1 MVTALPLCYTHY
13 HTRETTDNEEA
24 QSMKNRCTI
33 PMWVAKAGYIVMSLV
48 FCGAGVLFIVKPELS
63 AMVISRALGA
73 AMIVFGLIKL
83 VGYFSKDLFRL
94 AFQYDLGFGL
104 LLIAL
109 GILVLAKPAGVLDF
123 IFVALGIAILADGLF
138 KVQIA
143 VDSKRFGISTWWLT
157 LVLAMVTGVVGLAL
171 VFRPWDSVR
180 LLTTLLGAAL
190 LAEGIL
196 NLCVAVSTVKIVDHQ
211 RPDVIEVTSFEV
223 ENP

>member
-1 MVTALPLCYTHY
+1 
-13 HTRETTDNEEA
+13 
-24 QSMKNRCTI
+24 MKNRCTI

-63 AMVISRALGA
+63 AMVVSRALGA

-109 GILVLAKPAGVLDF
+109 GILALAKPAGALDF
-123 IFVALGIAILADGLF
+123 IFIALGVAILTDGLF
-138 KVQIA
+138 KLQIA

-157 LVLAMVTGVVGLAL
+157 LVLAVITGVVGLAL

-196 NLCVAVSTVKIVDHQ
+196 NLCVAISTVKIVNHQ
-211 RPDVIEVTSFEV
+211 QPDTIEVTSFV
-223 ENP
+223 VDDF

>member
-1 MVTALPLCYTHY
+1 
-13 HTRETTDNEEA
+13 
-24 QSMKNRCTI
+24 MKNRCTV

-48 FCGAGVLFIVKPELS
+48 FCGAGVLFIAKPDLS
-63 AMVISRALGA
+63 AVVISRALGA

-123 IFVALGIAILADGLF
+123 IFIALGIAILTDGLF

-143 VDSKRFGISTWWLT
+143 MDSKQFGISTWWLT
-157 LVLAMVTGVVGLAL
+157 LILAVVTGMVGLTL
-171 VFRPWDSVR
+171 VFRPWDSAR
-180 LLTTLLGAAL
+180 LLTVLLGVSL

-196 NLCVAVSTVKIVDHQ
+196 NLCVAVSTVKIVGHQ

>member
-157 LVLAMVTGVVGLAL
+157 LVLAMVTGAVGLAL
-171 VFRPWDSVR
+171 VFRPWDSAR

>member
-1 MVTALPLCYTHY
+1 
-13 HTRETTDNEEA
+13 
-24 QSMKNRCTI
+24 MKNRCTI

-48 FCGAGVLFIVKPELS
+48 FCGAGVLFIAKPELS
-63 AMVISRALGA
+63 AVAISRALGA
-73 AMIVFGLIKL
+73 AMILFGLIKL

-123 IFVALGIAILADGLF
+123 IFIALGIAILTDGLF

-143 VDSKRFGISTWWLT
+143 VDSKRFGIPTWWLT
-157 LVLAMVTGVVGLAL
+157 LTLAMVTGVVGLAL
-171 VFRPWDSVR
+171 VFRPWDSAR
-180 LLTTLLGAAL
+180 LLTALLGAAL

-196 NLCVAVSTVKIVDHQ
+196 NLCVAVSTVKIVGHQ
-211 RPDVIEVTSFEV
+211 RPDVIEATSFEV

>member
-1 MVTALPLCYTHY
+1 
-13 HTRETTDNEEA
+13 
-24 QSMKNRCTI
+24 MKNRCTI

-48 FCGAGVLFIVKPELS
+48 FCGAGVLFIAKPELS
-63 AMVISRALGA
+63 AVAISRALGA
-73 AMIVFGLIKL
+73 AMILFGLIKL

-123 IFVALGIAILADGLF
+123 IFIALGIAILADGLF

-157 LVLAMVTGVVGLAL
+157 LTLAMVTGVVGLAL
-171 VFRPWDSVR
+171 VFRPWDSAR

>member
-24 QSMKNRCTI
+24 QSMKNRCSI

-48 FCGAGVLFIVKPELS
+48 FCGAGTLFIAKPDLS
-63 AMVISRALGA
+63 AVVISRALGA

-171 VFRPWDSVR
+171 VFRPWDSAR

-211 RPDVIEVTSFEV
+211 RPDVIKVTSFEV

>member
-1 MVTALPLCYTHY
+1 MVTALLLCYTHY

-73 AMIVFGLIKL
+73 AMIVFGVVKL
-83 VGYFSKDLFRL
+83 VGYFSRDLFRL

-109 GILVLAKPAGVLDF
+109 GVLVLAKPAGVLDF
-123 IFVALGIAILADGLF
+123 IFIALGIAILTDGLF

-143 VDSKRFGISTWWLT
+143 MDSKRFGISSWWLT
-157 LVLAMVTGVVGLAL
+157 LLLAVVTGLVGLAL
-171 VFRPWDSVR
+171 VFRPWDSAR
-180 LLTTLLGAAL
+180 LLTVLLGTAL

-196 NLCVAVSTVKIVDHQ
+196 NLCVAISMVKIVSHQ

-223 ENP
+223 EDP

>member
-63 AMVISRALGA
+63 AMVVSRALGA

-171 VFRPWDSVR
+171 VFRPWDSAR

>member
-48 FCGAGVLFIVKPELS
+48 FCGAGTLFIAKPDLS
-63 AMVISRALGA
+63 AVVISRALGA

-109 GILVLAKPAGVLDF
+109 GILALAKPAGALDF
-123 IFVALGIAILADGLF
+123 IFTALGVAILTDGLF
-138 KVQIA
+138 KLQIA

-157 LVLAMVTGVVGLAL
+157 LVLAVITGVVGLAL

-196 NLCVAVSTVKIVDHQ
+196 NLCVAISTVKIVNHQ
-211 RPDVIEVTSFEV
+211 QPDTIEVTSFV
-223 ENP
+223 VDDF

>member
-63 AMVISRALGA
+63 AMVVSRALGA

-83 VGYFSKDLFRL
+83 IGYFSKDLFRL

-109 GILVLAKPAGVLDF
+109 GILALAKPAGALDF
-123 IFVALGIAILADGLF
+123 IFIALGVAILTDGLF
-138 KVQIA
+138 KLQIA

-157 LVLAMVTGVVGLAL
+157 LVLAVITGVVGLAL

-196 NLCVAVSTVKIVDHQ
+196 NLCVAISTVKIVDHQ